1 MTNLIE
7 GKTGL
12 WEVVIGLEVHAQIIS
27 ESKLFSSSSTL
38 FGSEPNTN
46 VSFIDA
52 GLPGV
57 LPRPNK
63 FCIEQAIKTGLALDG
78 EINLVSYFD
87 RKHYFYPDLPFG
99 YQITQFYKPIM
110 EHGKMLIELEDGT
123 TKLIGITRLHVEQDA
138 GKLLHEH
145 HPNKS
150 FVDLNRAGV
159 GLMEIVSEPDIRS
172 KLEAATYVN
181 NLRVLL
187 RSIGTCDGNMEE
199 GSMRCDINIS
209 VRKPDEDYRTRV
221 EVKNVN
227 SIKFLQ
233 QAIDFEV
240 EQQIATWENGGE
252 VVQETKLFDPSSGK
266 TFSLRKK
273 EDSGGYRYV
282 RDPDILPLMLDKSYV
297 DEIREALPE
306 LPQDKKAR
314 FINDYSL
321 SAYEATIL
329 TENVETSDFFEKSL
343 SNAYG
348 DIRNPKLVANWITTN
363 LFALL
368 NNSGLKISESKISPQ
383 QLGEMID
390 LIEEEVISS
399 KIAKE
404 VFDIMWSDDKF
415 FGISPLEIVEVKG
428 LKQITD
434 TTEIAALVDKLCN
447 ENADKIEQIKA
458 GKDKLLGW
466 FVGQIMKETGGK
478 ANPEVV
484 NSLLNKKISS

>member
-1 MTNLIE
+1 MSNLIE
-7 GKTGL
+7 GKTGK

-27 ESKLFSSSSTL
+27 ESKLFSGSSTL

-57 LPRPNK
+57 LPRPNQH
-63 FCIEQAIKTGLALDG
+63 CIDQAIKTGLALNG

-110 EHGKMLIELEDGT
+110 ENGKMLIELEDGT
-123 TKLIGITRLHVEQDA
+123 TKSIGITRLHIEQDA

-145 HPNKS
+145 HPSKS

-172 KLEAATYVN
+172 KLEAASYVS
-181 NLRVLL
+181 NLRVLV
-187 RSIGTCDGNMEE
+187 RSLGTCDGNMEE

-209 VRKPDEDYRTRV
+209 VRKPGEDFRTRV

-227 SIKFLQ
+227 SIRFLQ
-233 QAIDFEV
+233 QAIDYEV
-240 EQQIATWENGGE
+240 EQQIATWENGGIVE
-252 VVQETKLFDPSSGK
+252 QETKLFDPSSGK

-273 EDSGGYRYV
+273 DDAGDYRYV
-282 RDPDILPLMLDKSYV
+282 RDPDILPIKFEQSYI
-297 DEIREALPE
+297 DNIKNSLPE
-306 LPQDKKAR
+306 LPQAKKER

-321 SAYEATIL
+321 TSYEANIL
-329 TENVETSDFFEKSL
+329 TIDVDNSKFFEDALLREDNS
-343 SNAYG
+343 
-348 DIRNPKLVANWITTN
+348 IRNPKLISNWIATN

-368 NNSGLKISESKISPQ
+368 KDESLKISDSKISPS
-383 QLGEMID
+383 QLGEMVD
-390 LIEEEVISS
+390 LIESDVISS

-404 VFDIMWSDDKF
+404 VFDLMWADEDCSGK
-415 FGISPLEIVEVKG
+415 SPNDIVEAKG

-434 TTEIAALVDKLCN
+434 TTAISALVDKLVS
-447 ENADKIEQIKA
+447 ENPDKIEQIKA

-478 ANPEVV
+478 ANPDVV
-484 NSLLNKKISS
+484 NSLLNKKISE

>member
-1 MTNLIE
+1 MSNLIE
-7 GKTGL
+7 GKTGK
-12 WEVVIGLEVHAQIIS
+12 WEVIIGLEVHAQIIS
-27 ESKLFSSSSTL
+27 ESKLFSGSSTL

-57 LPRPNK
+57 LPRLNK
-63 FCIEQAIKTGLALDG
+63 HCIDQAIKTGLALNG

-110 EHGKMLIELEDGT
+110 ENGKMLIELEDGT
-123 TKLIGITRLHVEQDA
+123 TKSIGITRLHIEQDA

-145 HPNKS
+145 HPSKS

-172 KLEAATYVN
+172 KLEAASYVS

-187 RSIGTCDGNMEE
+187 RSLETCDGNMEE

-209 VRKPDEDYRTRV
+209 VRKPGEDFRTRV
-221 EVKNVN
+221 EIKNVN
-227 SIKFLQ
+227 SLRFLQ
-233 QAIDFEV
+233 QAIDYEV
-240 EQQIATWENGGE
+240 EQQIEIWEKGDQ
-252 VVQETKLFDPSSGK
+252 VFQETKLFDPSSGK

-273 EDSGGYRYV
+273 EDSGDYRYF
-282 RDPDILPLMLDKSYV
+282 RDPDILPLKLDKKYV
-297 DEIREALPE
+297 DFIKNSLPE
-306 LPQDKKAR
+306 LPQAKKER
-314 FINDYSL
+314 FITVHAL
-321 SAYEATIL
+321 TPYEANIL
-329 TENVETSDFFEKSL
+329 TMDVANSKFFEDALIKEDKS
-343 SNAYG
+343 
-348 DIRNPKLVANWITTN
+348 IRNPKLVANWIITN

-368 NNSGLKISESKISPQ
+368 NSEGLKITDSKISPS
-383 QLGEMID
+383 QLGQMVD
-390 LIEEEVISS
+390 LIEEDVISS

-404 VFDIMWSDDKF
+404 VFDLMWRDESCYDK
-415 FGISPLEIVEVKG
+415 SPSEIVEKKG

-434 TTEIAALVDKLCN
+434 ISAISTMIDKLCDAN
-447 ENADKIEQIKA
+447 LDKIEQIKA
-458 GKDKLLGW
+458 GKTNLLGW
-466 FVGQIMKETGGK
+466 FVGQIMKETAGK

-484 NSLLNKKISS
+484 NSLLNKKISQ

>member
-1 MTNLIE
+1 MSNLVE
-7 GKTGL
+7 GKTGK

-27 ESKLFSSSSTL
+27 KSKLFSGSSTL
-38 FGSEPNTN
+38 FGSEPNSN

-63 FCIEQAIKTGLALDG
+63 FCIEQAIKTGLALNG

-99 YQITQFYKPIM
+99 YQITQFYTPIM
-110 EHGKMLIELEDGT
+110 ENGKMLIELEDGT
-123 TKLIGITRLHVEQDA
+123 TKSIGITRLHIEQDA

-145 HPNKS
+145 HHSKS

-172 KLEAATYVN
+172 KLEAASYVS

-187 RSIGTCDGNMEE
+187 RSLGTCDGNMEE

-209 VRKPDEDYRTRV
+209 VRKPGEGFRTRV

-227 SIKFLQ
+227 SIRFLQ

-240 EQQIATWENGGE
+240 EQQIQTWENGEE
-252 VVQETKLFDPSSGK
+252 VIQETKLFNPESGK

-273 EDSGGYRYV
+273 EDAGDYRYF
-282 RDPDILPLMLDKSYV
+282 RDPDILPIKLEKEYV
-297 DEIREALPE
+297 EGIKNSLPE
-306 LPQDKKAR
+306 LPQAKKER
-314 FINDYSL
+314 FINDHNLTS
-321 SAYEATIL
+321 YEANIL
-329 TENVETSDFFEKSL
+329 TMDIANSAFFEEALLK
-343 SNAYG
+343 G
-348 DIRNPKLVANWITTN
+348 DKITRNPKLIANWITTN

-368 NNSGLKISESKISPQ
+368 NNEGLKISDSKISPK
-383 QLGEMID
+383 QLGEMVG
-390 LIEEEVISS
+390 LIEEDVISS

-404 VFDIMWSDDKF
+404 VFDLMWNNESCRGK
-415 FGISPLEIVEVKG
+415 SPAEIVDERG

-434 TTEIAALVDKLCN
+434 ISAISALVDKLCDDN
-447 ENADKIEQIKA
+447 QDKLEQIKA
-458 GKDKLLGW
+458 GKNNLIGW
-466 FVGQIMKETGGK
+466 FVGQIMKETQGK

-484 NSLLNKKISS
+484 NSLINKKIL